1 MAMRKT
7 HTPEQIIDL
16 LRQVERE
23 TNQGKTVAE
32 ACRALSISEWSFYRW
47 RKKYGGMEKGD
58 AKQLKELEK
67 ENARLKKLLAEKE
80 LDLRY
85 GHIAAART
93 GILDAFF
100 GAYAEA
106 EARGTPFE
114 AWLAHEYDEAAL
126 RAAFRPR
133 PIASWFTDQVLR
145 RE

>member
-1 MAMRKT
+1 MRKT

-80 LDLRY
+80 LDND
-85 GHIAAART
+85 
-93 GILDAFF
+93 ILK
-100 GAYAEA
+100 EA
-106 EARGTPFE
+106 LKTKF
-114 AWLAHEYDEAAL
+114 
-126 RAAFRPR
+126 
-133 PIASWFTDQVLR
+133 
-145 RE
+145 